1 MALSKIKGLVII
13 IPGVGEDITAIQV
26 CISAPTPAAFACG
39 INQTTPKQTQLHHKA
54 MRPKETHPKQLQ
66 LHHKAMRPKEM
77 HPKQIHLHHK
87 AMRPKDMHPKQMFRP
102 NQTQHQFNCP
112 VAIPIA
118 ALPAAI
124 NSTFIDTKKD
134 HIKVA

>member
-77 HPKQIHLHHK
+77 HPKQ
-87 AMRPKDMHPKQMFRP
+87 MFRP